1 MNDHLRPSF
10 QPENFRGNDCSP
22 MRDAACQAYAPENQ
36 SVFKIDIRSTKG
48 TESLP
53 GLQIVFEQDSSSS
66 RGNSGHDRVGDSR
79 YHSDDSRRDFSPSD
93 RNSQFSHNPWHH
105 GHERHSHHRMNDSS
119 SSNSSADQRFLG
131 NDRSYD
137 NGQSSRFDRLS
148 GSDNNFVSTD
158 SPPWEA
164 QNGFGTGSRFG
175 GRDGSRYSSPLELL
189 NQLADYFRQNELSN
203 SLDSRGF
210 SSSGNGAGSS
220 FRLVDTSFK
229 APSQLPSPEGILDAI
244 PTPPGLPKPGDLL
257 SSLPTPPGLPKPGDL
272 LSSLPTPPGLP
283 KPGDLLSA
291 LPTPPGLP
299 SPGDLLSSLPTP
311 PGLPN
316 PGDILSS
323 LPTPPGLPSPKNIFD
338 KLPNPFKLFG

>member
-36 SVFKIDIRSTKG
+36 SVFRIDIRTSKG
-48 TESLP
+48 AESLP
-53 GLQIVFEQDSSSS
+53 GLQIVFEQDSTSS
-66 RGNSGHDRVGDSR
+66 RGNSGHARGDNTRHSADDRS
-79 YHSDDSRRDFSPSD
+79 RDFSPSD
-93 RNSQFSHNPWHH
+93 RSSQISHNPWHH
-105 GHERHSHHRMNDSS
+105 GQEQRSNSHHRMNDSS
-119 SSNSSADQRFLG
+119 ASSSSADQRFLG

-137 NGQSSRFDRLS
+137 SGQSSRFGRLS
-148 GSDNNFVSTD
+148 GNDNNFVSTD
-158 SPPWEA
+158 SPPWET
-164 QNGFGTGSRFG
+164 QGRFSNGSRFG

-210 SSSGNGAGSS
+210 STSGNGSGPL

-229 APSQLPSPEGILDAI
+229 PPSQLPSPEGILDA
-244 PTPPGLPKPGDLL
+244 
-257 SSLPTPPGLPKPGDL
+257 
-272 LSSLPTPPGLP
+272 LPTPPGLP

-291 LPTPPGLP
+291 LPA
-299 SPGDLLSSLPTP
+299 
-311 PGLPN
+311 
-316 PGDILSS
+316 
-323 LPTPPGLPSPKNIFD
+323 PPGLPSPKNIFD